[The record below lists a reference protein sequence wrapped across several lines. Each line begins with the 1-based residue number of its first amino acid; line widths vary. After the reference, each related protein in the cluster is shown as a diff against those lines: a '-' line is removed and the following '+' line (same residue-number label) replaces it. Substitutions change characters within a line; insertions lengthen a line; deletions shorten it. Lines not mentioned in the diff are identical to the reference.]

1 MALKLAIEDKVAV
14 HVQGVLAGAIK
25 GDRKKVDFHIYM
37 KRLTQEEINASM
49 KEEEPLNDFIKR
61 LADGWDGQRL
71 VLNDDDTPAD
81 FSPQALDKLFQTAGM
96 LMWIYRA
103 YLRDVGIQEKN

>member
-1 MALKLAIEDKVAV
+1 MALKLAIENKVAV
-14 HVQGVLAGAIK
+14 HIQGVVPGAAK

-37 KRLTQEEINASM
+37 TRLNQEEINASM
-49 KEEEPLNDFIKR
+49 KEEEPLTAFIKR

-71 VLNDDDTPAD
+71 VLNEDDTPAA
-81 FSPQALDKLFQTAGM
+81 FSAEALEQLFLVPGM
-96 LMWIYRA
+96 PMWIYRA